1 LLDKELER
9 KTEAGV
15 MMHNVLAKGQVVPL
29 AMTMHLLKSTM
40 NLTSSSS
47 LVVENFPTHVDQ
59 VDYIEK
65 DFKIDRVFSI
75 NSSSQALQAMQEQ
88 FTKKRAG
95 KSQSETGAA
104 KAFDEAVKRL
114 EPITA
119 HFAAQGK
126 LERLDVTEK
135 PKERNLEELV
145 EGVLMPS
152 FASVIGMQYSGTAA
166 HALALA
172 ESFGASPAV
181 KADEIVAWAKSAM
194 GIEVSVDDSPEFL
207 KALHKFTSTRSSSVI
222 VLDGYPATKEQCEA
236 FIGKFGEPKILADIS
251 MPDEE
256 LQANAEKESADA
268 GEEDFDG
275 EAFQEL
281 MNTAKPVYEAL
292 QGGCAPMS
300 CYVKVDGMK
309 GVPECNA
316 EIVKSLNAKAYVV
329 VSPLTNAAV
338 GKHVGAAICS
348 ISKVVDKKPVKFS
361 LLDTDVL
368 CKKGGHSQEIEE
380 ELTKV
385 SMTAASPDA
394 LPVPLWTSL
403 IKEAFTRSPNPLGNF
418 VIANFPTACSTK
430 SYPSVRDQFDILES
444 LCTLQGIIFVK
455 FTEDAYSKF
464 GIDAA
469 SAQAYQ
475 DYMNKVEEYIDVQY
489 GKVETLKVFKTEI
502 DGASASDSQGA
513 LRTTAKKIATEFFK
527 AEKGSS

>member
-1 LLDKELER
+1 LER

-29 AMTMHLLKSTM
+29 AMTMHLLKSVM

-59 VDYIEK
+59 IDYIQK

-75 NSSSQALQAMQEQ
+75 NASSQALQAMQEQ
-88 FTKKRAG
+88 FIKKKSG
-95 KSQSETGAA
+95 KNQSEAGAA
-104 KAFDEAVKRL
+104 KSFDEGVKRL
-114 EPITA
+114 EPITS
-119 HFAAQGK
+119 HFAALGK
-126 LERLDVTEK
+126 LERLDVAEK

-145 EGVLMPS
+145 DSVLMPQ
-152 FASVIGMQYSGTAA
+152 FAAVIGMKYSGTSA
-166 HALALA
+166 HAAALA
-172 ESFGASPAV
+172 ESFGAGTAV
-181 KADEIVAWAKSAM
+181 TADEIIAWAKAEM
-194 GIEVSVDDSPEFL
+194 GTDVSVDDSPEFL
-207 KALHKFTSTRSSSVI
+207 KALHKFTSSRSSSVI
-222 VLDGYPATKEQCEA
+222 VLDSYPSTKEQTEA

-251 MPDEE
+251 VPDET
-256 LQANAEKESADA
+256 LQSNAEKEAADA

-281 MNTAKPVYEAL
+281 MDSKKPVYESL
-292 QGGCAPMS
+292 QGHCATMS
-300 CYVKVDGMK
+300 CYVKVDGTK

-316 EIVKSLNAKAYVV
+316 DICKTLNPKAYIVIA
-329 VSPLTNAAV
+329 PLTTAAV

-348 ISKVVDKKPVKFS
+348 VSKVQDKKPVKYS

-380 ELTKV
+380 ELTRV
-385 SMTAASPDA
+385 GMTAASPDA

-403 IKEAFTRSPNPLGNF
+403 IKEAFQRSPNPLGNF
-418 VIANFPTACSTK
+418 VISNFPTACSTK

-444 LCTLQGIIFVK
+444 LCTLQGIVFVK
-455 FTEDAYSKF
+455 FADAAYEKF

-502 DGASASDSQGA
+502 DAASASDSQVS
-513 LRTTAKKIATEFFK
+513 LRTTARKIATEFFK